1 MPSMNYVIFVSCLSF
16 AQLQKACEDSE
27 GSKEENKCSQI
38 CCNLLG
44 PFLVWNWARMPK
56 ITKYWQQVGLCL
68 SIYIYFFFFFN
79 VYAVG
84 GESWPPQGGD
94 LVPSTLPAAEP
105 SILARGICGNLT
117 CANRGVFRSQIP
129 LVRGPNSLPS
139 RLSQKRPSKQ
149 SPKKARNHYFYSVF
163 VHLGAFFQE
172 CPKNTEKPSCR
183 ECYYLMS
190 FSRGLFSYKFPFFF
204 KF

>member
-1 MPSMNYVIFVSCLSF
+1 MQLCGLVTSPQCRSAEPS
-16 AQLQKACEDSE
+16 D
-27 GSKEENKCSQI
+27 
-38 CCNLLG
+38 
-44 PFLVWNWARMPK
+44 
-56 ITKYWQQVGLCL
+56 
-68 SIYIYFFFFFN
+68 IYI
-79 VYAVG
+79 YAVG

-94 LVPSTLPAAEP
+94 LVLSTLPAAEP

-163 VHLGAFFQE
+163 VHFGAFFQE

-190 FSRGLFSYKFPFFF
+190 FSRGFFSYKFPFFCF
-204 KF
+204 QILSWLVLPTPT